1 MKHRKGRDSI
11 SDLNAAATLPATRT
25 NEPRSHVLL
34 FYSVLL
40 ELKQLESFRLVSVSF
55 IVSIEQEKNEFFMSL
70 SNTWL
75 TLIRIL
81 ISCQRLLH
89 FVSTRIQLENV
100 HDNLP
105 KKCLNLDFF
114 ISLDVFTNPNY
125 SIKWLFQ
132 YCTK

>member
-55 IVSIEQEKNEFFMSL
+55 IVAIEQEKNEFFYYVTFKYL
-70 SNTWL
+70 VVKV
-75 TLIRIL
+75 
-81 ISCQRLLH
+81 C
-89 FVSTRIQLENV
+89 
-100 HDNLP
+100 
-105 KKCLNLDFF
+105 
-114 ISLDVFTNPNY
+114 VF
-125 SIKWLFQ
+125 
-132 YCTK
+132 

>member
-55 IVSIEQEKNEFFMSL
+55 IVAIEQEKNEFFYYVTFKYL
-70 SNTWL
+70 VN
-75 TLIRIL
+75 
-81 ISCQRLLH
+81 
-89 FVSTRIQLENV
+89 F
-100 HDNLP
+100 D
-105 KKCLNLDFF
+105 KNLDFMSKIVAF
-114 ISLDVFTNPNY
+114 CVH
-125 SIKWLFQ
+125 
-132 YCTK
+132 

>member
-55 IVSIEQEKNEFFMSL
+55 IVSIEQEKNEFFMPL

-105 KKCLNLDFF
+105 KKCFVMVDLGFCCSVMST
-114 ISLDVFTNPNY
+114 SLTVPA
-125 SIKWLFQ
+125 IV
-132 YCTK
+132 